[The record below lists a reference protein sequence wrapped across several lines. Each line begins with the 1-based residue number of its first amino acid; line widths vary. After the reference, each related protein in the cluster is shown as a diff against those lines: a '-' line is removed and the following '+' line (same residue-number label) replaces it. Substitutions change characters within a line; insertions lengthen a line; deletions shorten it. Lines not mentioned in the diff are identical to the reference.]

1 VNPQNT
7 SAETKPDLP
16 LEIAHVLSIDV
27 VGYSELLV
35 NEQIELLQELNQIV
49 RNTECFRT
57 AEASGEL
64 IRVPTGDGMALLF
77 FHSPEDPARCA
88 LEISR
93 TLQDHP
99 HIQVRMGVHSGPVNR
114 VTDVNDKTNF
124 AGAGINV
131 AQRVLDC
138 GDAGHILLS
147 GHVAEDLA
155 EYRHWQPHLHDLG
168 ECEVKHGLRLHLFNL
183 YKDNLG
189 NPQVPEKLKR
199 GKRSKQASAV
209 RPITSPRWPRIALVA
224 ALVVSAVALVISSL
238 IFFHRAPPT
247 TTTTAPAPEAKAA
260 GALAAIAEKSIAV
273 LPFENLSSE
282 KENAYFADGVQDEIL
297 TGLSRVADLRVI
309 SRTSVMQYKAG
320 PKRNLREV
328 ATDLGVAHVLEGSV
342 QRAGR
347 RVRVNA
353 QLIDARTDSQLW
365 AERYDRDVADVFAI
379 ESELARKIVAQ
390 LQAKI
395 SPSEKAAMEKAP
407 TTNLVAYDRY
417 LHAQELFADTSD
429 PLHAREKLPQAAQL
443 LKEAVTLDP
452 QFLAAWC
459 LLSRIHGVT
468 YFRGHDHTPARLDLA
483 YATVQAAFRLQED
496 AGEAHLALANYYYH
510 GFRDY
515 RRARSE
521 LAIARRTLPNSA
533 DVFRYTGFIDRREG
547 HWEEATRNLE
557 RAVELDPRNFFI
569 LQQLALTYQSQRR
582 YADEARTYDRA
593 LTIVPADPNTRIL
606 RALIALDWRADI
618 KPFQATLAT
627 LVAQNPSVA
636 ADVDLPR
643 YALCE
648 RTAAAATRTLTN
660 YPREGVVNN
669 GVNFPYEYWHG
680 AVARCQ
686 GDSAKARTAFTA
698 ARREVEKT
706 VEQQPDFAAAI
717 SLLGMID
724 AGLERKEEALREG
737 RRGCELLPISK
748 DAIDGADIAIN
759 LAQIYAWTGEK
770 DRAIEQIAAVE
781 RVPNTLSYGLLKL
794 HPYWDPL
801 RGDPRFEKVVAS
813 LAPK

>member
-1 VNPQNT
+1 MAP
-7 SAETKPDLP
+7 EITKEIQ
-16 LEIAHVLSIDV
+16 LEIAHVLFIDI
-27 VGYSELLV
+27 VGYSKLSV
-35 NEQIELLQELNQIV
+35 KDQHAAVEQLNQVV
-49 RNTECFRT
+49 R
-57 AEASGEL
+57 ASEQFQRADSAGRL
-64 IRVPTGDGMALLF
+64 LKVATGDGMALVF
-77 FHSPEDPARCA
+77 YTNPEAPAQCA
-88 LEISR
+88 VEISR
-93 TLQDHP
+93 ALKEEPRLQL
-99 HIQVRMGVHSGPVNR
+99 RMGIHSGPVSG
-114 VTDVNDKTNF
+114 VVDVNERANV
-124 AGAGINV
+124 AGAGINL
-131 AQRVLDC
+131 AQRMMDC

-147 GHVAEDLA
+147 KHVAEDLE
-155 EYRHWQPHLHDLG
+155 EYDRWRPLLHDLG
-168 ECEVKHGLRLHLFNL
+168 ACEMKHGVRVGVTNL
-183 YKDNLG
+183 YSDEVG
-189 NPQVPEKLKR
+189 NRQLPKKFQALKKHR
-199 GKRSKQASAV
+199 ARV
-209 RPITSPRWPRIALVA
+209 RWAATTA
-224 ALVVSAVALVISSL
+224 ALLTLGVIVAGIAMFSRYRIRS
-238 IFFHRAPPT
+238 T
-247 TTTTAPAPEAKAA
+247 
-260 GALAAIAEKSIAV
+260 LAAPEKSIAV
-273 LPFENLSSE
+273 LPFENLSEE
-282 KENAYFADGVQDEIL
+282 KANAYFADGVQDEIL
-297 TGLSRVADLRVI
+297 TDLAKVADLKVI
-309 SRTSVMQYKAG
+309 SRTSVMQYKNAAM
-320 PKRNLREV
+320 RNLREI
-328 ATDLGVAHVLEGSV
+328 AQQLGVSHVLEGSV
-342 QRAGR
+342 QRAANR
-347 RVRVNA
+347 IRVNA
-353 QLIDARTDSQLW
+353 QLIDARTDAHLW
-365 AERYDRDVADVFAI
+365 AEHYDRPLDDVFAI
-379 ESELARKIVAQ
+379 QSEIAKTIADQ

-395 SPSEKAAMEKAP
+395 SLSEKAAIEKAP

-417 LHAQELFADTSD
+417 LRAQELFADTSD
-429 PLHAREKLPQAAQL
+429 PIHAREKLPQAAHL
-443 LKEAVTLDP
+443 LEEAVTLDP
-452 QFLAAWC
+452 HFLPAWC

-483 YATVQAAFRLQED
+483 YATVQAALRLQED

-515 RRARSE
+515 QRARSE
-521 LAIARRTLPNSA
+521 LAIARQTLPNSA

-547 HWEEATRNLE
+547 HWEAATRNLE

-627 LVAQNPSVA
+627 LVAENPSVA

-669 GVNFPYEYWHG
+669 GVNFPYVYWEG
-680 AVARCQ
+680 AVARYQ

-706 VEQQPDFAAAI
+706 VEQQPDFAAAL

-748 DAIDGADIAIN
+748 DAIDGADLAIN

-794 HPYWDPL
+794 HPYWDSL
-801 RGDPRFEKVVAS
+801 RGDPRFEKIVAS
-813 LAPK
+813 LAPKTNPK